1 MRVLALDGIDK
12 RGLTIL
18 REAGMDVTA
27 RGKMNE
33 AELKEALQQDYEA
46 LLVRSGTKVTAEAI
60 NVAKK
65 LKIIGRAGV
74 GTDNIDVAAATEK
87 GVVVVNAPEGNTVAA
102 AEHTVAM
109 MMALARNIPQA
120 NVALKQG
127 AWEKKK
133 YLGVELRGKTLGVIG
148 MGKIGR
154 EVARRGRG
162 MEMRVLAYDPYVNPE
177 QAERLEVEL
186 APLEEVYKE
195 ADFLTFHLPLT
206 KDTRHILG
214 SEEIKQLKPGA
225 RVLNVAR
232 GGIVDEEALYQAL
245 QEGHLAGA
253 ALDVFEEEPLQASP
267 LQSLDNVILTP
278 HLGASTEE
286 AQVAV
291 SVEVAQDVI
300 RCLKGEP
307 VLNAVNIPVLRGHV
321 AEVLEPYLHLA
332 EKLGGFIV
340 QLMEGPILS
349 VEINFNGELAEY
361 NLAPVNNSFLKG
373 LLRPLLADAV
383 NYVNAPVVAKKRGI
397 RIQENKSREMKYF
410 ANLIDV
416 KVQGRRES
424 HQLAGT
430 VDQAGEPRI
439 VNLDGFS
446 VDTTPAGHMLVV
458 PHIDRPRIVGPVSM
472 IIGDEGI
479 NIAGMQ
485 VGRRERGGEAVMLVG
500 IDSAVLRDTLN
511 ALRQVEGVLD
521 VRYIHL

>member
-12 RGLTIL
+12 RGLDIL
-18 REAGMDVTA
+18 REAGMEVTA

-33 AELKEALQQDYEA
+33 AELKEALQKDYEA
-46 LLVRSGTKVTAEAI
+46 LLVRSGTKVTAGAI
-60 NVAKK
+60 DAAKK
-65 LKIIGRAGV
+65 LKIIGRAVV
-74 GTDNIDVAAATEK
+74 GTDNIDIAAATEK
-87 GVVVVNAPEGNTVAA
+87 GIVVVNAPEGNTVAA
-102 AEHTVAM
+102 AEHTIAM

-120 NVALKQG
+120 NAALKQG
-127 AWEKKK
+127 VWDKKK

-154 EVARRGRG
+154 EVARRARG
-162 MEMRVLAYDPYVNPE
+162 LEMRVIAYDPYVNPD
-177 QAERLEVEL
+177 QLGRLEVEL
-186 APLEEVYKE
+186 TSLEEVYKE

-206 KDTRHILG
+206 KDTRYIL
-214 SEEIKQLKPGA
+214 SAEEIKLLKPGA

-232 GGIVDEEALYQAL
+232 GGIIDENALYEAL
-245 QEGHLAGA
+245 QEGRLAGA
-253 ALDVFEEEPLQASP
+253 ALDVFEQEPLKTSP

-286 AQVAV
+286 AQAAV

-300 RCLKGEP
+300 RCLKGDP
-307 VLNAVNIPVLRGHV
+307 VLNAVNIPVMRGHV
-321 AEVLEPYLHLA
+321 AEVLHPYLQLA
-332 EKLGGFIV
+332 EKLGSFIV

-349 VEINFNGELAEY
+349 VEMNFNGELAEHD
-361 NLAPVNNSFLKG
+361 LAPVNNSFLKG

-383 NYVNAPVVAKKRGI
+383 NYVNAPLLAKKRGI

-410 ANLIDV
+410 ANLISV

-424 HQLAGT
+424 HHLAGT
-430 VDQAGEPRI
+430 VDQAGELRI

-446 VDTTPAGHMLVV
+446 VDATPEGHMLVV
-458 PHIDRPRIVGPVSM
+458 PHIDRPRIVGPVAM

-485 VGRRERGGEAVMLVG
+485 VGRRERGGEAVMLMR
-500 IDSAVLRDTLN
+500 IDSAVPRDTLN
-511 ALRQVEGVLD
+511 ALRQVDGVLD
-521 VRYIHL
+521 IRYIHL